1 MDATSQP
8 PLNHPPL
15 QPVAQPRRIA
25 PAENNGLPKP
35 VDWPL
40 PPTLPTDSCR
50 QLLAAGTCRPSPA
63 PRRAPPPLPPYHHAL
78 GGGFGGRGHT
88 HLACDLRRS
97 RAFIVCSLC
106 EILRATLTTS
116 AVADLDEP
124 WRYDVTQL
132 VESFPT
138 VCRNPSGSHGLPTEG
153 LPQKNADFPLNFSV
167 EHYSLVQTPPIVKTI
182 SHNHNPITGILL

>member
-1 MDATSQP
+1 MRGARDRMHKASAADRRGGGIHARLATGRHVAASRADDCTTDEIKGGAIESATLWKSDLAQRARGPRRRRAAPYVPTSSRRLPLDATSQP

-63 PRRAPPPLPPYHHAL
+63 PRRTPPPRASNRHSNS
-78 GGGFGGRGHT
+78 
-88 HLACDLRRS
+88 RS
-97 RAFIVCSLC
+97 R
-106 EILRATLTTS
+106 R
-116 AVADLDEP
+116 
-124 WRYDVTQL
+124 Q
-132 VESFPT
+132 T
-138 VCRNPSGSHGLPTEG
+138 V
-153 LPQKNADFPLNFSV
+153 D
-167 EHYSLVQTPPIVKTI
+167 
-182 SHNHNPITGILL
+182 